1 MANSLKN
8 KVIIITGASSGIGK
22 ACAFAFANAGCKVML
37 AARDEMKLIAVMNEI
52 TQRSGIAA
60 ICKTDV
66 SKEEDCQQLINA
78 TIKQFGTIHIL
89 INNAGNSMRALFAG
103 LDLKVLKEL
112 MDINFW
118 GTIYCT
124 KHAINEILK
133 NKGSIVGVSSIAGYK
148 GLPGRTGYSASKF
161 AMNGFLESLRTEN
174 LKTGIHVMIV
184 CPGYTTSNIRNAAL
198 NKDGKAQGETPFDES
213 KLMSA
218 EKVADE
224 IVKGV
229 MKRRRTIIL
238 SMQGKLTV
246 LLNKFFPALLDKMV
260 YRVVAKEKDSP
271 FK

>member
-1 MANSLKN
+1 MESSLKN
-8 KVIIITGASSGIGK
+8 KVVIITGASSGIGK
-22 ACAFAFANAGCKVML
+22 ACAIAFANAGCKVML
-37 AARDEMKLIAVMNEI
+37 AARDEVKLTTVMNEI
-52 TQRSGIAA
+52 TQRDGIAA
-60 ICKTDV
+60 VCKTDV

-89 INNAGNSMRALFAG
+89 INNAGNSMRALFSEV
-103 LDLKVLKEL
+103 DLKVLKEL
-112 MDINFW
+112 MNINFW
-118 GTIYCT
+118 GAVYCT
-124 KHAINEILK
+124 KHAMNEILK
-133 NKGSIVGVSSIAGYK
+133 NKGSIAGISSIAGYK

-161 AMNGFLESLRTEN
+161 ALQGFLESLRIEN

-198 NKDGKAQGETPFDES
+198 NKEGIAQGETPFDES

-229 MKRRRTIIL
+229 VKRKRTIIL
-238 SMQGKLTV
+238 SMQGKMTV
-246 LLNKFFPALLDKMV
+246 LFNKFFPRMMDRMV
-260 YRVVAKEKDSP
+260 YNVVSKEKDSP